1 MRPLTHICFYINS
14 KGSLCL
20 NKYTWLKHCRLDLSI
35 THPKFLDPKQT
46 QHYAFSHVEL
56 LAYIVL
62 DGLKLNSA
70 FYTQYPH
77 VLYKQDEWNTQYKLF
92 QRKLQDRNAQ
102 ALVKLCEDIQSK
114 KLSSLDEFYS
124 RFNVLLNPK
133 RGKALKAQKRRNAG
147 MLGAI
152 ESAGDEAVNNRE
164 LFKAIYRYAVSVSH
178 TGATTATLDMALS
191 DIIKEHHNH
200 PLSNSQRNALFK
212 RLQQKIVEMEQQV
225 SEIEARLLK
234 SRIKGKADKVA
245 FNAYTLYSVIK
256 LHAAVGDTVGMSQE
270 GWAASVPFGEK
281 AIQPALDL
289 LVKLKVLEVIEK
301 AKATSFAGKATIY
314 KRLV

>member
-1 MRPLTHICFYINS
+1 M
-14 KGSLCL
+14 
-20 NKYTWLKHCRLDLSI
+20 SI

-133 RGKALKAQKRRNAG
+133 RGKALKAQKRRNAR

-225 SEIEARLLK
+225 SEIEARLLN